1 MSQSA
6 YSLRPRNQPDYALL
20 NSGKQLQ
27 FPVYNISPLKAS
39 PDPDEDG
46 LSSSRD
52 AAPAPLTSDPGEEFM
67 ELQTLL
73 TQAKEENK
81 ALEKT
86 FQLEAMRQE
95 LQALRLR
102 NEQLDRRRHATPS
115 LNGGANLLREDT
127 KPAQVLQ
134 DLRSKISLS
143 TRADKL
149 LATLEDSS
157 SEEDSDGKDHT
168 TFSRGR
174 RYTLKSGKDSK
185 ITSRVLSPQL
195 WPHSHLSLSYISK
208 EKKYDDLSLAEFA
221 AGYAAIL
228 QRPTLSPSELR
239 ARIDHFAALMY
250 LATQYTWSSVRDLH
264 AAVLF
269 EIECDR
275 AKLGDSF
282 AYLESRILQSL
293 PRSSRSG
300 SGAPRSETPASVF
313 FCRDFQHGTCKHQK
327 DHFGTLRC
335 ERKWFQHICARCWF
349 DSGLLARSYKLN
361 LPRCRITISE
371 VTYELFIH
379 HAS

>member
-27 FPVYNISPLKAS
+27 FPVYDISPLKAS
-39 PDPDEDG
+39 RDPDEDG
-46 LSSSRD
+46 LSSSRH

-134 DLRSKISLS
+134 DLRSKKSLS
-143 TRADKL
+143 TRAEKL

-168 TFSRGR
+168 PVSRGR
-174 RYTLKSGKDSK
+174 RHTLKSGKTVK
-185 ITSRVLSPQL
+185 
-195 WPHSHLSLSYISK
+195 
-208 EKKYDDLSLAEFA
+208 
-221 AGYAAIL
+221 
-228 QRPTLSPSELR
+228 
-239 ARIDHFAALMY
+239 
-250 LATQYTWSSVRDLH
+250 
-264 AAVLF
+264 
-269 EIECDR
+269 
-275 AKLGDSF
+275 
-282 AYLESRILQSL
+282 
-293 PRSSRSG
+293 
-300 SGAPRSETPASVF
+300 
-313 FCRDFQHGTCKHQK
+313 
-327 DHFGTLRC
+327 
-335 ERKWFQHICARCWF
+335 
-349 DSGLLARSYKLN
+349 
-361 LPRCRITISE
+361 
-371 VTYELFIH
+371 
-379 HAS
+379 

>member
-27 FPVYNISPLKAS
+27 FPVYDISPLKAS
-39 PDPDEDG
+39 RDPDEDD
-46 LSSSRD
+46 LSSSRH

-168 TFSRGR
+168 PVSRGR
-174 RYTLKSGKDSK
+174 RHTLKSGKESK
-185 ITSRVLSPQL
+185 TTTRVLSPQL
-195 WPHSHLSLSYISK
+195 WPHSYLSLSYICK
-208 EKKYDDLSLAEFA
+208 EKKYDDVSLAEFA

-269 EIECDR
+269 
-275 AKLGDSF
+275 
-282 AYLESRILQSL
+282 
-293 PRSSRSG
+293 
-300 SGAPRSETPASVF
+300 
-313 FCRDFQHGTCKHQK
+313 
-327 DHFGTLRC
+327 
-335 ERKWFQHICARCWF
+335 
-349 DSGLLARSYKLN
+349 
-361 LPRCRITISE
+361 
-371 VTYELFIH
+371 
-379 HAS
+379 